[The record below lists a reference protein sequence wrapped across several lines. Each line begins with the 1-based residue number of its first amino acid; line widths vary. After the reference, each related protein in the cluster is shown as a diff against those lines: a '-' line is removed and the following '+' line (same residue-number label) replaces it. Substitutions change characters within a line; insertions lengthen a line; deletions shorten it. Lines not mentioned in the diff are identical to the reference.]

1 MTTLIYEL
9 LPAGKIVWY
18 LDTPYRHLQ
27 DLVDEGLAH
36 LIRLEDIKPPGSMP
50 VDLTNGIS
58 VSGAD
63 YFSEKGLCEV
73 LQTNLSFRLA
83 QDDCRPAA

>member
-1 MTTLIYEL
+1 M
-9 LPAGKIVWY
+9 
-18 LDTPYRHLQ
+18 
-27 DLVDEGLAH
+27 DEGLAH

-63 YFSEKGLCEV
+63 YFSEKGLCKV
-73 LQTNLSFRLA
+73 LQANLSFRLA
-83 QDDCRPAA
+83 RDDCRPAA